1 MEILY
6 FKDKI
11 TEAKNSIDRFNSRSD
26 TVEKRISKLDRG
38 EQKIS
43 RVKCRGKKDGQILKT
58 SLKDMWDMISHL
70 YF

>member
-38 EQKIS
+38 E
-43 RVKCRGKKDGQILKT
+43 
-58 SLKDMWDMISHL
+58 
-70 YF
+70 